1 MLAGL
6 ACLALAIALIAAV
19 ALTPSSVR
27 PADDQWLRWMLD
39 VRAPPGVFTAKVL
52 NVVAGGTVMWVVR
65 GAIAVA
71 LAIWRRWRA
80 LVVFVLAE
88 LCAEL
93 CIGPVK
99 ALVDRPRP
107 AGSLVAVTGQSM
119 PSGHVLTAGVTAV
132 ALALILTRPGRSRR
146 LAIAAAVAWS
156 ILVALSRT
164 YLSAHWLTDVLASL
178 LLGTGWAA
186 LWFGV
191 FAPSQRTP
199 YPQTTVSPAREP
211 RHGCPPGGQPSPQR
225 LSRRGPAIHKIRLAG
240 DGPALAQPGEAT
252 AEPHSNQVIRPR
264 QACCA
269 GSKRASADTH
279 RHCVVAPQ
287 DGSCAVDESGPR

>member
-6 ACLALAIALIAAV
+6 ACLVLATALIAVV
-19 ALTPSSVR
+19 ALTPSSLR
-27 PADDQWLRWMLD
+27 PADHQWLRWMLD
-39 VRAPPGVFTAKVL
+39 ARVPSGLFIAKVL

-65 GAIAVA
+65 GVIAA
-71 LAIWRRWRA
+71 TLAIWRRWRA
-80 LVVFVLAE
+80 LAVFALAE

-119 PSGHVLTAGVTAV
+119 PSGHALIAAVTAV
-132 ALALILTRPGRSRR
+132 AVALILTQPGRSRR

-178 LLGTGWAA
+178 LLGAGWAA

-191 FAPSQRTP
+191 LVPSRRTP
-199 YPQTTVSPAREP
+199 WARPFPPITTGAGAVTPASRASSGS
-211 RHGCPPGGQPSPQR
+211 RLMPPHDVNMAASKRPVLKGTMSWHRSTARAP
-225 LSRRGPAIHKIRLAG
+225 
-240 DGPALAQPGEAT
+240 QPG
-252 AEPHSNQVIRPR
+252 
-264 QACCA
+264 
-269 GSKRASADTH
+269 
-279 RHCVVAPQ
+279 
-287 DGSCAVDESGPR
+287 SGPRGQRAAAIFRLG

>member
-6 ACLALAIALIAAV
+6 ACLALAIALIAVV
-19 ALTPSSVR
+19 ALAPSWVR
-27 PADDQWLRWMLD
+27 PADHQWLRWMLD
-39 VRAPPGVFTAKVL
+39 VRAASGVFTAKVL

-65 GAIAVA
+65 AAIAAA

-80 LVVFVLAE
+80 LAVFALAE

-119 PSGHVLTAGVTAV
+119 PSGHALIAAVTAV
-132 ALALILTRPGRSRR
+132 ALALILTRPGRPRR

-178 LLGTGWAA
+178 LLGTAWAA

-191 FAPSQRTP
+191 LAPSQGTP
-199 YPQTTVSPAREP
+199 YPRTTIF
-211 RHGCPPGGQPSPQR
+211 PPVNPGSAVGGASV
-225 LSRRGPAIHKIRLAG
+225 GAE
-240 DGPALAQPGEAT
+240 GE
-252 AEPHSNQVIRPR
+252 
-264 QACCA
+264 
-269 GSKRASADTH
+269 
-279 RHCVVAPQ
+279 
-287 DGSCAVDESGPR
+287 

>member
-1 MLAGL
+1 MPMSRPGHDTKLTLSRSDDHGGRLRPASPGWMLAGL
-6 ACLALAIALIAAV
+6 ACLALATALIAVV
-19 ALTPSSVR
+19 ALTPSSLR
-27 PADDQWLRWMLD
+27 PADHQWLRWMLD
-39 VRAPPGVFTAKVL
+39 ARVPSGLFTAKVL

-65 GAIAVA
+65 GVIAAA

-80 LVVFVLAE
+80 LAVFALAE

-107 AGSLVAVTGQSM
+107 VGSLVAVTGQSM
-119 PSGHVLTAGVTAV
+119 PSGHALIAAVTAV
-132 ALALILTRPGRSRR
+132 AVALILTQPGRSRR

-178 LLGTGWAA
+178 LLGAGWAA

-191 FAPSQRTP
+191 LLPSQRTP
-199 YPQTTVSPAREP
+199 WARP
-211 RHGCPPGGQPSPQR
+211 FRPSRPG
-225 LSRRGPAIHKIRLAG
+225 
-240 DGPALAQPGEAT
+240 
-252 AEPHSNQVIRPR
+252 
-264 QACCA
+264 QA
-269 GSKRASADTH
+269 
-279 RHCVVAPQ
+279 P
-287 DGSCAVDESGPR
+287 